1 MIQEALLYKRAHAGD
16 TRVGATQ
23 QQLKDKVN
31 YYFNDKTATYLIK
44 EYKLKEKTET
54 ELQKFIDSILAIPP
68 TISVPDTLFISE
80 NLTKNAGDRR
90 QILLASIP
98 KYREIAALKGI
109 GFMSMKEI
117 DTQLRNRTSPATAS
131 PVAVGDSKKRPPP
144 IQATGEPRISSRS
157 SPSPPPS
164 PVPYTTAS
172 TKAKAPVEGQPYK
185 GRRPPPLSGIKKP
198 KYT

>member
-16 TRVGATQ
+16 TRVGATP

-31 YYFNDKTATYLIK
+31 YYFNDNTATYLIDR
-44 EYKLKEKTET
+44 YNLNDKTET
-54 ELQKFIDSILAIPP
+54 ELQEFIDSILNIPP
-68 TISVPDTLFISE
+68 AKLNPPLPDTLFSFE
-80 NLTKNAGDRR
+80 NLTKDGGARR
-90 QILLASIP
+90 QVLLAYNP
-98 KYREIAALKGI
+98 KYRAIAAKEGV

-117 DTQLRNRTSPATAS
+117 DRMLKKASPATAS
-131 PVAVGDSKKRPPP
+131 PVAVGDSKKLPPP

-185 GRRPPPLSGIKKP
+185 GRRPPPLSV
-198 KYT
+198 KY

>member
-44 EYKLKEKTET
+44 EYKLNEKTVA
-54 ELQKFIDSILAIPP
+54 ELDTFIEGILAIPP
-68 TISVPDTLFISE
+68 TTLVPDTLFTSE
-80 NLTKNAGDRR
+80 NLTENAGNRR
-90 QILLASIP
+90 KVLLAYST
-98 KYREIAALKGI
+98 KYRAIAALQGI
-109 GFMSMKEI
+109 GFMSMREI
-117 DTQLRNRTSPATAS
+117 DRQLRNRTSPATAS
-131 PVAVGDSKKRPPP
+131 PVAVGDSKKLPPP

-172 TKAKAPVEGQPYK
+172 TKAKAPVEGQPYR
-185 GRRPPPLSGIKKP
+185 GRRPPPLSV
-198 KYT
+198 KY